1 MRYFLLSV
9 FTAVLDLT
17 SKEVV
22 KNKMPVGQKK
32 QISKKVFLWHIK
44 NKGLAYNKF
53 ENDERKVLA
62 VSSLA
67 VGAVGAYLF
76 SLIQRNAGALE
87 KTGSALLLGGGIG
100 NLVDR
105 IKNKNVTDFIYV
117 DFKKAPIF
125 NVADIAALFGG
136 ILVVFKAMIDE
147 I

>member
-1 MRYFLLSV
+1 MM
-9 FTAVLDLT
+9 
-17 SKEVV
+17 KE
-22 KNKMPVGQKK
+22 KFWQYHRL
-32 QISKKVFLWHIK
+32 QSEQWEHIC
-44 NKGLAYNKF
+44 LALYIVTQAHW
-53 ENDERKVLA
+53 R
-62 VSSLA
+62 
-67 VGAVGAYLF
+67 
-76 SLIQRNAGALE
+76 

>member
-44 NKGLAYNKF
+44 NKGLAF
-53 ENDERKVLA
+53 
-62 VSSLA
+62 
-67 VGAVGAYLF
+67 GAVGAHLF
-76 SLIQRNAGALE
+76 SLIHRNAGALE

>member
-32 QISKKVFLWHIK
+32 QISKKVILWHIK

-76 SLIQRNAGALE
+76 SLIHRNAGALE

>member
-1 MRYFLLSV
+1 ME
-9 FTAVLDLT
+9 
-17 SKEVV
+17 K
-22 KNKMPVGQKK
+22 
-32 QISKKVFLWHIK
+32 
-44 NKGLAYNKF
+44 
-53 ENDERKVLA
+53 RKVLA

-76 SLIQRNAGALE
+76 SLIHRNAGALE